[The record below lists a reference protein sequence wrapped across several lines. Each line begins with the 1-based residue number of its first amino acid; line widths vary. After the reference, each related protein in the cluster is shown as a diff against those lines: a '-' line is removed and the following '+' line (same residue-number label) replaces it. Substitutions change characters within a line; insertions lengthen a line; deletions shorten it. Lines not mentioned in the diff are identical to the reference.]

1 MDVSQE
7 YVKMCDEA
15 EEIQRRHHPNPYID
29 GWFPNGI
36 IVPRI
41 GRGGD
46 AVWALTCEG
55 YVWLPRQ
62 DQLQGMVKTTSIEDL
77 MLDFISFT
85 SRHLDNP
92 FTDYARKFTSMEQLW
107 LAYVMRRK
115 FDKVWS
121 GNRWVLTKA
130 EAEIL

>member
-15 EEIQRRHHPNPYID
+15 EEIQKKWKGMTADFYIYKYQKGTRSHIRTNPYYGSHPNQ
-29 GWFPNGI
+29 GI
-36 IVPRI
+36 
-41 GRGGD
+41 
-46 AVWALTCEG
+46 
-55 YVWLPRQ
+55 WLPRQ
-62 DQLQGMVKTTSIEDL
+62 DQLQDMVTATSIEDL
-77 MLDFISFT
+77 MLDLLSFT